1 MGGSSPAWGTAH
13 VSPIAQPVATQ
24 TAHISITQI
33 PHQILMQLLATF
45 GATRDAMMEK
55 DLQGWIDANRIYPGI
70 AETVRD
76 LIDRHEFYVVT
87 TKQARFAE
95 AILRQLAKVDL
106 PPERIFSQAESG
118 APKSE
123 ILELLEQRH
132 PGAAYT
138 FVEDKALTLH
148 KVMECGWCCCFWS

>member
-1 MGGSSPAWGTAH
+1 M
-13 VSPIAQPVATQ
+13 
-24 TAHISITQI
+24 
-33 PHQILMQLLATF
+33 
-45 GATRDAMMEK
+45 
-55 DLQGWIDANRIYPGI
+55 
-70 AETVRD
+70 
-76 LIDRHEFYVVT
+76 T